1 MKVIQAMR
9 NLWHF
14 SVMARDNDV
23 KICETEPFAART
35 TRVGIL
41 EAVQHADCLLV
52 IGGRGSGKTHFMQCL
67 ARIRAAQG
75 EEIIV
80 IDPKI
85 ALPDKW
91 PEGVRVIG
99 SGHEYAKIC
108 AIAEHFNRDLESRKT
123 NYSNLCGFGKLTV
136 IIDEF
141 FLLNLKIKGFADMFL
156 PLLLEGREYGIH
168 LALISQSDRAQP
180 LGIKGKAD
188 LLECF
193 DAIVHFNYV
202 KNTEKRVVYA
212 NFGQGNRQFLPPPG
226 IEEVENALCKDSG
239 RK

>member
-1 MKVIQAMR
+1 MKVIQSMR
-9 NLWHF
+9 NLWPLL
-14 SVMARDNDV
+14 VMARDNDV
-23 KICETEPFAART
+23 KICEAEPFSART
-35 TRVGIL
+35 TRIGIL
-41 EAVQHADCLLV
+41 EAVKDADCLLV

-67 ARIRAAQG
+67 ARVRVAQG

-80 IDPKI
+80 IDPKM
-85 ALPDKW
+85 ALPAKW

-99 SGHEYAKIC
+99 SGHDYAKIC
-108 AIAEHFNRDLESRKT
+108 AIAEHFNQDLESRKM
-123 NYSNLCGFGKLTV
+123 NYSHTSDFNKLTV

-141 FLLNLKIKGFADMFL
+141 FHLNLKIKGFADMFL

-202 KNTEKRVVYA
+202 KNTGKRVVYA
-212 NFGQGNRQFLPPPG
+212 NFGQGNKQYLPPPG
-226 IEEVENALCKDSG
+226 IDEVEKDLCKDSG